1 MKLYRANLAPVES
14 PELLGELHP
23 LIEQLGSLEGLVTL
37 DSMSATLRLPRVGS
51 HQELRAFLQ
60 SYQTSILLPV
70 ELPAIYR
77 AFIHASRNELRE
89 LIALD
94 LSIDGEP
101 MLRDFAT
108 ASRRV
113 GQAQLKRLRP
123 LRDHRLVQRY
133 LKAVEAGEADGWHTI
148 VFGITLALY
157 SVPLRQGLVA
167 YGRQTV
173 RGFIQAAAPTLQISE
188 EESLDLLDKISAPLP
203 AAVEMLLK
211 PGSVSAPVAL

>member
-1 MKLYRANLAPVES
+1 MKLHRANIAPVES

-23 LIEQLGSLEGLVTL
+23 LLEQLGSLEGLVTL
-37 DSMSATLRLPRVGS
+37 DSMSPTLRLPRVGS
-51 HQELRAFLQ
+51 HQDLRAFLQ
-60 SYQTSILLPV
+60 SYLTSILLPV

-77 AFIHASRNELRE
+77 AFAHASRNEVRE
-89 LIALD
+89 LMALD
-94 LSIDGEP
+94 RSIDGEP
-101 MLRDFAT
+101 MLREFAS

-148 VFGITLALY
+148 VYGVTLALY

-173 RGFIQAAAPTLQISE
+173 RGFIQAAGPSLQISE
-188 EESLDLLDKISAPLP
+188 EESFDLLERISSSLP
-203 AAVEMLLK
+203 AAVEKLLN
-211 PGSVSAPVAL
+211 PGPVSAPACL

>member
-1 MKLYRANLAPVES
+1 MKLHRANLAPVES

-23 LIEQLGSLEGLVTL
+23 LLEQLGSLEGLVTL

-77 AFIHASRNELRE
+77 AFIHASRNEVRE

-101 MLRDFAT
+101 RLKDFAS

-113 GQAQLKRLRP
+113 GQFQLRRLRP
-123 LRDHRLVQRY
+123 LRDQRLVQRY
-133 LKAVEAGEADGWHTI
+133 LQAVDAGDAQGWHTM
-148 VFGITLALY
+148 VYGVTLALY
-157 SVPLRQGLVA
+157 SLPLRQGLLN
-167 YGRQTV
+167 YGRQTL
-173 RGFIQAAAPTLQISE
+173 RGFIQAAATSLQISE
-188 EESLDLLDKISAPLP
+188 EDSVELLDKISSPLP
-203 AAVEMLLK
+203 AAVETLLQSGAISS
-211 PGSVSAPVAL
+211 PIGL